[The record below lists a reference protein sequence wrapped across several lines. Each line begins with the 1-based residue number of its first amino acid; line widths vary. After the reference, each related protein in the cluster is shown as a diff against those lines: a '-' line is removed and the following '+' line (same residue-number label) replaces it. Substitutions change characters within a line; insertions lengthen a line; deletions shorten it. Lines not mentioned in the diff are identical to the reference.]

1 LVSSVLERDA
11 YKTTVG
17 EIIHGKC
24 VSHEIDVLAK
34 KDDKYIAIECKFHS
48 DDNYICNIKVPLYI
62 HSRYRDLKKNWNRST
77 PLKEVWI
84 VTNTRFSAD
93 AIDYAQC
100 NDIKLLS
107 WNYPKDNGLKVRLSK
122 HGFYPITVLTLLTK
136 HEKQELLKQS
146 VILCSELL
154 QNHYVLNKIGVHE
167 KRKKKILLEIKELC
181 YEFLKIEKNK
191 QTS

>member
-1 LVSSVLERDA
+1 
-11 YKTTVG
+11 
-17 EIIHGKC
+17 
-24 VSHEIDVLAK
+24 
-34 KDDKYIAIECKFHS
+34 
-48 DDNYICNIKVPLYI
+48 
-62 HSRYRDLKKNWNRST
+62 
-77 PLKEVWI
+77 VWI